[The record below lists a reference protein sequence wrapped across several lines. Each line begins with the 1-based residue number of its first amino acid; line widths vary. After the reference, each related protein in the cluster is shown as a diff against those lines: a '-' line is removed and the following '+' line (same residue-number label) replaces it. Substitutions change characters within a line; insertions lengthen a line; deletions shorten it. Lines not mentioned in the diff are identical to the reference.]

1 MAVNYNDKR
10 FTEVNN
16 QKNQA
21 LSELEKTY
29 GGMINESDKY
39 YQAQIDASKQ
49 WANTQSEIQ
58 KQETEFAIQQVE
70 QQKQQTEKDYT
81 RDQSGAYAD
90 WQKQSNQYGANAEA
104 KASQGLQNTGYSE
117 SSQVSMYNTYQN
129 RVATA
134 RQSYDTAIQNYN
146 NSITQARLQNNAKLA
161 EIAYQALQSQLEL
174 SLQGFQYKN
183 QLVLEK
189 ASKKTELENQYYQR
203 YQNVLQQINTE
214 NALAEQIR
222 QYNKDYKL
230 KEKQLAEQ
238 KRQHQETLAE
248 QKRQHNETLAEQKRQ
263 FNATQA
269 KKSSSGGSSRTYISS
284 GGSAKNTKSTSSAK
298 NTKKTTSAKN
308 TKKTTKKTKYNDNSK
323 AIKLYGA
330 FSNGYQPKGVI
341 DKAGNKYGTVSKAYD
356 KNGKAM
362 TVTVNG
368 QKQNVWKTKGGSL
381 WYWDGSTREYKFLE
395 ATHKL
400 SAKK

>member
-1 MAVNYNDKR
+1 MASTTVNYNDKR

-21 LSELEKTY
+21 LSDLEKTY
-29 GGMINESDKY
+29 GGMINDADKY

-49 WANTQSEIQ
+49 WADTQSQIQ
-58 KQETEFAIQQVE
+58 QAETDFAIQQVE
-70 QQKQQTEKDYT
+70 QQKEQTQKDYT
-81 RDQSGAYAD
+81 KEQSGAYVD
-90 WQKQSNQYGANAEA
+90 WQKQSSQHGVNAEQ

-134 RQSYDTAIQNYN
+134 RESYNTAVQNYD

-189 ASKKTELENQYYQR
+189 ANKKTELENQYYQR

-222 QYNKDYKL
+222 QFNKSYSL
-230 KEKQLAEQ
+230 QEKQLAE
-238 KRQHQETLAE
+238 E
-248 QKRQHNETLAEQKRQ
+248 KRQ
-263 FNATQA
+263 FNAQMA
-269 KKSSSGGSSRTYISS
+269 KSSSSGGGSSRSSSSSKSSSS
-284 GGSAKNTKSTSSAK
+284 GGTAKINKTSSAK
-298 NTKKTTSAKN
+298 DSKSAKN
-308 TKKTTKKTKYNDNSK
+308 AKTTTTKKYKDNS
-323 AIKLYGA
+323 ADIKNYGT
-330 FSNGYQPKGVI
+330 FSNGYQPKGI
-341 DKAGNKYGTVSKAYD
+341 GKYGKVSEYKV
-356 KNGKAM
+356 NGK
-362 TVTVNG
+362 TQKVSVNG
-368 QKQNVWKTKGGSL
+368 KTQNVWKTRDGSL
-381 WYWDGSTREYKFLE
+381 WYWDGSTRQYVWMDTTQKW
-395 ATHKL
+395 TNPTKGV
-400 SAKK
+400 KKVK

>member
-29 GGMINESDKY
+29 GGMINDSDKY

-49 WANTQSEIQ
+49 WADTQSQIQ
-58 KQETEFAIQQVE
+58 KQETDFAIQQIE
-70 QQKQQTEKDYT
+70 QQKEQTEKDYT
-81 RDQSGAYAD
+81 REQSGAYVD
-90 WQKQSNQYGANAEA
+90 WQKQSSQHGVQAEQ

-134 RQSYDTAIQNYN
+134 RESYNKAVQNYD

-189 ASKKTELENQYYQR
+189 ANKKTELENQYYQR

-222 QYNKDYKL
+222 QYNKSYAL
-230 KEKQLAEQ
+230 QEKQLA
-238 KRQHQETLAE
+238 
-248 QKRQHNETLAEQKRQ
+248 
-263 FNATQA
+263 
-269 KKSSSGGSSRTYISS
+269 
-284 GGSAKNTKSTSSAK
+284 
-298 NTKKTTSAKN
+298 
-308 TKKTTKKTKYNDNSK
+308 
-323 AIKLYGA
+323 
-330 FSNGYQPKGVI
+330 
-341 DKAGNKYGTVSKAYD
+341 
-356 KNGKAM
+356 
-362 TVTVNG
+362 
-368 QKQNVWKTKGGSL
+368 
-381 WYWDGSTREYKFLE
+381 
-395 ATHKL
+395 
-400 SAKK
+400 

>member
-10 FTEVNN
+10 FTEVNK

-21 LSELEKTY
+21 LTELENTY
-29 GGMINESDKY
+29 SGMINNSDKY

-81 RDQSGAYAD
+81 REQSGAYVD
-90 WQKQSNQYGANAEA
+90 WQKQSSQHGVQAEQ

-134 RQSYDTAIQNYN
+134 RESYNKAVQNYD

-161 EIAYQALQSQLEL
+161 EIAYQALQNQLEL

-189 ASKKTELENQYYQR
+189 ANKKTELENQYYQR

-222 QYNKDYKL
+222 QYNKSYAL
-230 KEKQLAEQ
+230 QEKQLAEQ
-238 KRQHQETLAE
+238 KRQ
-248 QKRQHNETLAEQKRQ
+248 
-263 FNATQA
+263 FNIQQA
-269 KKSSSGGSSRTYISS
+269 KSSSGGGGGGGSSRSYSSSYKSS
-284 GGSAKNTKSTSSAK
+284 GGGAKNA
-298 NTKKTTSAKN
+298 KKT
-308 TKKTTKKTKYNDNSK
+308 SK
-323 AIKLYGA
+323 A
-330 FSNGYQPKGVI
+330 
-341 DKAGNKYGTVSKAYD
+341 
-356 KNGKAM
+356 KNGKKETIGDM
-362 TVTVNG
+362 VKKNHIPTKVTYKGKNYGTATKAYTIQKGKKVEIKVKVNG
-368 QKQNVWKTKGGSL
+368 KVANVYQTANGDR
-381 WYWDGSTREYKFLE
+381 WYWDTKKGQYQLI
-395 ATHKL
+395 
-400 SAKK
+400 AKKPTTKTPLSKMII